1 MTVDQTLF
9 ALTKENQWAKPET
22 LRKDKLVVM
31 MGDLHIEMTF
41 MKRLGGKLFVAS
53 CYLGLEISCSR
64 PFKFL

>member
-1 MTVDQTLF
+1 MTVDQPLF
-9 ALTKENQWAKPET
+9 VLAKENQWAKPET
-22 LRKDKLVVM
+22 LGKDKLLVM

-53 CYLGLEISCSR
+53 CYLGLEISWSR